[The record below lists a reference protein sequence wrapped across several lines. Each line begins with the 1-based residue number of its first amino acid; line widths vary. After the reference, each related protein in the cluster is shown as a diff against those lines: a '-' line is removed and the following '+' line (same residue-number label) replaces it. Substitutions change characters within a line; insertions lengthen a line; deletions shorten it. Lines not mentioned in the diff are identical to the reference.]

1 MSKSIHD
8 SLKYASLVLAV
19 LLLGVG
25 IPGVAAPK
33 KEGGTFHIIMAG
45 DVDSG
50 GEEFEVVGD
59 KRGHS
64 FSQAENTV
72 VELLLGGSFIDL
84 IEHPLYFSGVDVLL
98 DPFYSTYGNSG
109 FTGGQL
115 GLFFNTEFLD
125 EEAGRRDVF
134 RLQVFLDAGGKR
146 GPGCYSD
153 GNARIDMWHVAF
165 EEQWRGKRQRWRF
178 VHSDSL
184 VAHMQGGPEQEYVTG
199 SVTVYMY
206 EVNSHDGCIQP

>member
-1 MSKSIHD
+1 MSKSRHD

-33 KEGGTFHIIMAG
+33 KEGGTFYIIMAG
-45 DVDSG
+45 DVGSG
-50 GEEFEVVGD
+50 GEAFEVVGD
-59 KRGHS
+59 KRGTS

-84 IEHPLYFSGVDVLL
+84 IEHPLYFSDVDVLL
-98 DPFYSTYGNSG
+98 DPFNSTYGNSG

-115 GLFFNTEFLD
+115 GLFFNTEF
-125 EEAGRRDVF
+125 EEAGQREVF

-153 GNARIDMWHVAF
+153 DNARIYMWHVAF
-165 EEQWRGKRQRWRF
+165 EEQGRGKRERWVV

-184 VAHMQGGPEQEYVTG
+184 VAGLGDPEQEYVTG
-199 SVTVYMY
+199 SVTVDMY
-206 EVNSHDGCIQP
+206 EDTPNCP